1 MDMTTKPFAASP
13 RHACAVVILRPLDQP
28 RHDKA
33 VLVKAFAGRPQ
44 HEAEEM
50 LCSILERIADLLDQL
65 QQGLTA
71 DDYGGMGKP
80 ARRIRLVAGQIGL
93 TDVAAAA
100 GHIARMAARGDRHAL
115 AAVLGRLERAFD
127 VAVTAVWEF
136 RDP

>member
-1 MDMTTKPFAASP
+1 
-13 RHACAVVILRPLDQP
+13 
-28 RHDKA
+28 
-33 VLVKAFAGRPQ
+33 
-44 HEAEEM
+44 M
-50 LCSILERIADLLDQL
+50 LCNILERIADLLDQL
-65 QQGLTA
+65 QQGLAA
-71 DDYGGMGKP
+71 DDYAGMGKP

-93 TDVAAAA
+93 TDVAVAA